1 MMRLRQVALVGRDL
15 AAIREDIA
23 EVLGL
28 GEAYADPGVGKYGLS
43 NQVWPVGDT
52 FLEVVSP
59 QQPGTTAGRLLD
71 KRGGDGGY
79 MAIFQT
85 DDLAKARARIAAAG
99 IRVVDQMDRNGAS
112 FTHLHPKDVPGAIV
126 SVDAMQPAERWEW
139 GGPAWRDHV
148 RTDTSVEIRGAEI
161 QGADPAAMSA
171 RWAEA
176 LGCPAE
182 QTPDGW
188 RLVTDGG
195 EIRFTTPKDDR
206 GEGLSAF
213 DVAVRDPGA
222 VRERARARGCLGRD
236 GEVVLCGTRV
246 RLVQA

>member
-1 MMRLRQVALVGRDL
+1 MRLRQVALVGKDL
-15 AAIREDIA
+15 AAIATDIR

-43 NQVWPVGDT
+43 NQVWPIGDT

-59 QQPGTTAGRLLD
+59 KQEGTTAGRLLD
-71 KRGGDGGY
+71 NRHGDGGY

-85 DDLAKARARIAAAG
+85 DDLEGARARIAAAG

-126 SVDAMQPAERWEW
+126 SVDAMEPKERWEW
-139 GGPAWRDHV
+139 GGPHWRDHV
-148 RTDTSVEIRGAEI
+148 RTDVCVEIRAAEI
-161 QGADPAAMSA
+161 QGEDPAAMSA
-171 RWAEA
+171 RWAQA
-176 LGCPAE
+176 LGCPRE
-182 QTPDGW
+182 QTAEGW

-195 EIRFTTPKDDR
+195 EIRFTTPKDQR
-206 GEGLSAF
+206 GEGLTGF
-213 DVAVRDPGA
+213 DVAVRDPAA
-222 VRERARARGCLGRD
+222 VRARAKARDCLD
-236 GEVVLCGTRV
+236 ASGEIRLCGTRV